1 MHITEATEA
10 CDVIKKTFQHWCFP
24 VNIAKFLRAAFLV
37 EHLWWLLLTST
48 THNEFSKNAM

>member
-1 MHITEATEA
+1 MHIAEATEA
-10 CDVIKKTFQHWCFP
+10 CDVIKKTLQHCCFP

-48 THNEFSKNAM
+48 PHNDFSKNTM